1 VLLLTVVATVL
12 AGLRLV
18 RPMRALTGAARRLQA
33 GDTTARVQITGSDEI
48 ARLGAAFNEMSASRE
63 KFGELRKTMVSD
75 IAHELRTPLTNI
87 RAWLEGTQ
95 DGVVER
101 DELLV
106 NSLLEETL
114 QLQHIVDDL
123 RDLAMAD
130 TGRLR
135 LPPACWDEARPSA
148 SGCRFAGGQSSR
160 TGSASTP

>member
-33 GDTTARVQITGSDEI
+33 GDTTAWVQITGRDEI

-63 KFGELRKTMVSD
+63 EFGELRKTMVSD

-101 DELLV
+101 DELVV

-114 QLQHIVDDL
+114 PLQHIVDDL